1 MLALAQTEPL
11 QLSLTSESVRKVQH
25 IRIAFAIIEDQRGPE
40 GGIINACVLHFVFR
54 VREHR

>member
-40 GGIINACVLHFVFR
+40 GGL
-54 VREHR
+54 